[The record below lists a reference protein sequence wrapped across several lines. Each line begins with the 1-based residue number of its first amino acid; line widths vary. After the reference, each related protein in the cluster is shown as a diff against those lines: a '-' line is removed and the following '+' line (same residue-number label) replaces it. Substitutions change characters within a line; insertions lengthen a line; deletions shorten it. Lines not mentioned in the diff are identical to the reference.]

1 MAASLPIVGPVS
13 TTDISTHP
21 LNIYSSPV
29 LTFATVQVPLDAG
42 AVSSIYFTMV
52 FTNELE
58 TEADIVDASE
68 IHESTATYQD

>member
-1 MAASLPIVGPVS
+1 MGPVS

-29 LTFATVQVPLDAG
+29 LTFATVQVLLDAG

-68 IHESTATYQD
+68 IHESTATYQDYK